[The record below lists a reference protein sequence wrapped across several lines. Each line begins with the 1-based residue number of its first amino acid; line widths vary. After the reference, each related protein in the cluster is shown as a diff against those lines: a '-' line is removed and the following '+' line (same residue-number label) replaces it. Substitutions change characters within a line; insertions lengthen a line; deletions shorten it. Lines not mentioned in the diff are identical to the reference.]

1 MCDLLNWKWLVFL
14 REVSKLIRFIC
25 HFNRWALSSCGFSPF
40 LSPVRPFEVF
50 LLDICRYRHLM
61 MDVMSL
67 LPHSKKDVKVQG
79 KDNKAATLNE
89 LADLKSCSSC
99 LLFEVTPFYTFW
111 PAGSKDGDVLKDVSV
126 VWIVLEMSPG
136 FCWGRVFVLSKIAVG
151 SVTMKWRGA
160 FYFDTCTQMFLQVW
174 HSMIKANRQPWNLVT
189 SMDHSGN
196 GMIHWTLQF

>member
-25 HFNRWALSSCGFSPF
+25 HFNRWASSSCGFSPF
-40 LSPVRPFEVF
+40 LSPIRPFDVF
-50 LLDICRYRHLM
+50 FLDICRYRHLM

-99 LLFEVTPFYTFW
+99 LLFEVTPFFTFW
-111 PAGSKDGDVLKDVSV
+111 PAGSKDEDVLKGVSV
-126 VWIVLEMSPG
+126 VWIVLKLEMSPG
-136 FCWGRVFVLSKIAVG
+136 FCWGRVFFSVEDSGWVCHNEMKRCILFWHLHTNVPPSLALDDQSK
-151 SVTMKWRGA
+151 
-160 FYFDTCTQMFLQVW
+160 
-174 HSMIKANRQPWNLVT
+174 
-189 SMDHSGN
+189 
-196 GMIHWTLQF
+196 